1 MEADQGSYRLQ
12 RRYSGCNSRG
22 GDAGASLSTGRSI
35 LHHSAKS
42 EGIAQPVVFQ
52 NRLITEL
59 AASPYR
65 IPDELR
71 QVIHKTS
78 QSEKLS

>member
-22 GDAGASLSTGRSI
+22 GDAGASL